1 MRPTIEQTAQR
12 RLITGWLMLLVLLGA
27 GCASHERYRYDAIQ
41 EAHQADTLRRS
52 TRQPPSLQDV
62 PSGPLP
68 LEEAIRIALANNPD
82 RQMAAAR
89 IRQSE
94 ALLKSAEAAFYPS
107 LAFYT
112 EYLGGNAPSAY
123 LFKKLDQREFSLAG
137 DLNNPGNWDNFES
150 GLNARWNLFSGGR
163 DRLNRE
169 MTAIGRDIS
178 QLDHQAV
185 TNTLVAAVIQS
196 YYDYLTADAFLA
208 IARQS
213 VATVDDQLRVMQV
226 RYDEGGALKLDLLS
240 LRVRRAE
247 AQEEEVRS
255 RSRRELARAALATIM
270 GVDTRTPLA
279 PEKNAAAAFAL
290 PDHFD
295 AGLTYALAHRPEV
308 RSLHEKVRQSRMAVD
323 KARTGYIP
331 SIDAFGKLYY
341 DDENMDYDFDEEN
354 WTAGLLFNWELFQGF
369 RTRAQENEAQA
380 VFEAMLQQDRKTTM
394 AVELEVQTAYLAL
407 EDAQARLEA
416 ALARVANADESLLLV
431 RRQYEGGSATI
442 TRYLEA
448 ELARSQAHMSQAAA
462 LYDREKALADVARAV
477 GHLSVAYPEKA
488 PSAP

>member
-1 MRPTIEQTAQR
+1 MATSIQ
-12 RLITGWLMLLVLLGA
+12 IT
-27 GCASHERYRYDAIQ
+27 
-41 EAHQADTLRRS
+41 
-52 TRQPPSLQDV
+52 
-62 PSGPLP
+62 
-68 LEEAIRIALANNPD
+68 
-82 RQMAAAR
+82 
-89 IRQSE
+89 
-94 ALLKSAEAAFYPS
+94 
-107 LAFYT
+107 
-112 EYLGGNAPSAY
+112 
-123 LFKKLDQREFSLAG
+123 AG

-185 TNTLVAAVIQS
+185 TNTLVAGVIQS

-226 RYDEGGALKLDLLS
+226 RYDEGGALKSDLLS

-279 PEKNAAAAFAL
+279 PEKNAAAAFAV

-295 AGLTYALAHRPEV
+295 AGLAYALVHRPEV

-341 DDENMDYDFDEEN
+341 DDANMDYDFDEEN

-462 LYDREKALADVARAV
+462 LYDHEKALADVARAV
-477 GHLSVAYPEKA
+477 GHLSVAYPENA